1 MAPNLILLDGCTIF
15 ISTENG
21 DVEANQPEGFFFN
34 DVRHLSQWQ
43 LLVDGRPLQTLTS
56 RAVDYFSGRIVAAP
70 AGKDPPLSVER
81 NRFVTDGIHEDIVVS
96 NNSQEQ
102 RLLELEIRFEADF
115 ADILEAQTPGA
126 FGQGTQIDVAR
137 RSVTLSFEQDGF
149 RRATRLSFSRKGELH
164 DDRIV
169 FKLELPPRG
178 RWDLCVDMTP
188 IEGRKPRPPLL
199 RCDSFG
205 AAEPAMPVSL
215 QKWLGQAPELRASDD
230 LQYVYH
236 RSLVD
241 LAALRIRP
249 REEDL
254 RWAMPAGGV
263 PWFLAVFGRDSLIAS
278 YEALPF
284 QPTLARATLET
295 LAHHQA
301 ARRDDFRDAEPG
313 KILHELRRGKLVG
326 LGLDPHGPYYG
337 THDATQLFLIL
348 LDEYER
354 WSGDTEFI
362 RRLEPNARAAVVW
375 IDEHGDVDGDGYL
388 EYESRSAKGLRN
400 HCWKD
405 SDNGIQFADGR
416 DAEPPLATCEIQGY
430 TYDARL
436 RAARLART
444 VWGDLDLAADQERK
458 AKQLRERFNR
468 DFWSDELGYYVLA
481 LDDDKRQVDAIASNA
496 GHLLWSGIVPKN
508 RARVVADRLLRDD
521 LFSGWGIRSLSSE
534 MHGYNPLEYHG
545 GTVWPHDSAIC
556 GEGMRRYGLRAQAG
570 RVCQAVLE
578 AAIAFEYRLPELFG
592 GFARDE
598 TDIPVPYPD
607 ALAPQAWAAGAPLLA
622 LRTLLGL
629 DVVEEK
635 LRSDPRIPK
644 RLGPICLT
652 RIPVRGRRSSSN
664 PSL

>member
-15 ISTENG
+15 VSTENG
-21 DVEANQPEGFFFN
+21 DVAANKPEGFFYN
-34 DVRHLSQWQ
+34 DVRHLSEWR
-43 LLVDGRPLQTLTS
+43 LLIDGQPLKTLTS
-56 RAVDYFSGRIVAAP
+56 RAVDYFSGRVVAAP
-70 AGKDPPLSVER
+70 DGKDPPLSVER
-81 NRFVTDGIHEDIVVS
+81 DRFVTDGIHEDIVIS

-102 RLLELEIRFEADF
+102 RLLRLDICFAADF

-126 FGQGTQIDVAR
+126 FGDATAVDVAR

-149 RRATRLSFSRKGELH
+149 RRATRLSFNRKGDLH
-164 DDRIV
+164 PDRIV
-169 FKLELPPRG
+169 YKVELPPHG
-178 RWDLCVDMTP
+178 RWHLCVDMTP
-188 IEGRKPRPPLL
+188 VEGAKPRPPLL

-205 AAEPAMPVSL
+205 APEPAMPVSL
-215 QKWLGQAPELRASDD
+215 DRWLAQAPELEANDD
-230 LQYVYH
+230 LQNVYH

-263 PWFLAVFGRDSLIAS
+263 PWFLAVFGRDSLVAS

-295 LAHHQA
+295 LAAHQA
-301 ARRDDFRDAEPG
+301 TASDDFRDAEPG

-337 THDATQLFLIL
+337 SHDATQLFLIL

-354 WSGDTEFI
+354 WTGDTAFV
-362 RRLEPNARAAVVW
+362 RRMEPTARAALRW
-375 IDEHGDVDGDGYL
+375 IDEHGDLDGDGYL

-405 SDNGIQFADGR
+405 SDNSIQFADGR
-416 DAEPPLATCEIQGY
+416 SAEPPIATCEIQGY

-436 RAARLART
+436 RAARLARKL
-444 VWGDLDLAADQERK
+444 WRDGDLAADQERK
-458 AKQLRERFNR
+458 AEKLRERFNR

-481 LDDDKRQVDAIASNA
+481 LDRDKRQVDAIASNP
-496 GHLLWSGIVPKN
+496 GHLLWSGIVPRS
-508 RARVVADRLLRDD
+508 RAKAVTDRLLRDD

-534 MHGYNPLEYHG
+534 MRGYNPLEYHA

-556 GEGMRRYGLRAQAG
+556 AEGMRRYGFTAQAG

-578 AAIAFEYRLPELFG
+578 AAVAFEHRLPELFA

-598 TDIPVPYPD
+598 PDIPVPYPD
-607 ALAPQAWAAGAPLLA
+607 ALAPQAWSAGAPLLA

-629 DVVEEK
+629 DVVDEK
-635 LRSDPRIPK
+635 LRSSPRVPK
-644 RLGPICLT
+644 GLGTISLK
-652 RIPVRGRRSSSN
+652 RIPVRGSRSHSR
-664 PSL
+664 